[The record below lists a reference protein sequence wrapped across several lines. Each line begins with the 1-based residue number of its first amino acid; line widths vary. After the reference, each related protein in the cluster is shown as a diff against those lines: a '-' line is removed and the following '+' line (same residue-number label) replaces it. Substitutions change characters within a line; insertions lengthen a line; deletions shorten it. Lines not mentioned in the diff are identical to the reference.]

1 VGWWTPCRRAK
12 KLFVSHGL
20 SYVWNPAAAI
30 EQRITDVKIKGKA
43 LDPTQQYQV
52 VVNNFLADGGD
63 GFSVLKQGTDR
74 QLIGRDLDAFESYI
88 RERGDRITDVQLD
101 RVQRR

>member
-1 VGWWTPCRRAK
+1 
-12 KLFVSHGL
+12 
-20 SYVWNPAAAI
+20 
-30 EQRITDVKIKGKA
+30 
-43 LDPTQQYQV
+43 V